1 MHRVLN
7 QLVNMAKAKPTLS
20 FLFLFHVLFFVTLL
34 EPSNSQ
40 PATAPKTD
48 FIKSSCRSTRYP
60 ALCVQCLSGYAA
72 SVQQD
77 PRQLARAAL
86 QVSLARAHAAN
97 SYVARL
103 SRLQS
108 ITPRESQAVRD
119 CVQNVGHSVSRL
131 SQSVDELGQMGG
143 QGAAA
148 VGEAFDWHMS
158 NVQTW
163 VSGALTDENTCLDG
177 FARPGLEGG
186 VKKAVRGRVVELA
199 QVVSNALALVDRY
212 GSRHRGS
219 KGQP

>member
-1 MHRVLN
+1 
-7 QLVNMAKAKPTLS
+7 MAKAKPSLS
-20 FLFLFHVLFFVTLL
+20 FLFLFHVLLFFAALL

-40 PATAPKTD
+40 PATASNTA

-86 QVSLARAHAAN
+86 QVSLARARAAA
-97 SYVARL
+97 SHVGRL
-103 SRLQS
+103 SRLRG
-108 ITPRESQAVRD
+108 ITPRESQAVQD
-119 CVQNVGHSVSRL
+119 CVQNVGNSVSRL
-131 SQSVDELGQMGG
+131 SQAIDELGQMGG
-143 QGAAA
+143 QGAA
-148 VGEAFDWHMS
+148 GEAFDWHMS

-177 FARPGLEGG
+177 FARSDMDGS
-186 VKKAVRGRVVELA
+186 VKNSVRGQVGELA

-212 GSRHRGS
+212 RSRHRGA

>member
-1 MHRVLN
+1 
-7 QLVNMAKAKPTLS
+7 MAKAKPSLS
-20 FLFLFHVLFFVTLL
+20 FLFLFHILFFTALL

-40 PATAPKTD
+40 PAKAPSTD
-48 FIKSSCRSTRYP
+48 FIKSSCRSTHYP

-86 QVSLARAHAAN
+86 QVSLARASAAA
-97 SYVARL
+97 SHIGRL
-103 SRLQS
+103 SRLRG
-108 ITPRESQAVRD
+108 ITPRESQAVQD

-131 SQSVDELGQMGG
+131 SQAIDELGQMGG
-143 QGAAA
+143 QAAA
-148 VGEAFDWHMS
+148 AAAFDWHMS
-158 NVQTW
+158 NAQTW

-177 FARPGLEGG
+177 FARPGMDGAA
-186 VKKAVRGRVVELA
+186 KKAVQGQVLQLA

-212 GSRHRGS
+212 GSRHRGA